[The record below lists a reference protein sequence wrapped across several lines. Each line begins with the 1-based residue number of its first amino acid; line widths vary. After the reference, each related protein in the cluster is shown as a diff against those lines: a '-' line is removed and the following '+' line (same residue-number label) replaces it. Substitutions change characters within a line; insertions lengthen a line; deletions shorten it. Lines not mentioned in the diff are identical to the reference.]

1 MAYIDTAAII
11 QVIGAIFMNNDLLD
25 NNSYTFNEEDFPE
38 EFHKILFGSIFNLHQ
53 LGAKNIT
60 PAVIEDY
67 LEQRPKKYAVY
78 KTNKGSEYLQNLVNN
93 VQITAFDYYYQKMKK
108 MTLLRMYQSIGM
120 DLKWLYD
127 IDNILDLKK
136 KQKQEETYCR
146 DFCDSLC
153 GSRPVGISSKC
164 STFARTL

>member
-1 MAYIDTAAII
+1 MSKYVDTPSIV
-11 QVIGAIFMNNDLLD
+11 QVIGGIYINPSLLD
-25 NNSYTFNEEDFPE
+25 MEDKYTFYEEDFPE

-53 LGAKNIT
+53 LGAKDIT

-136 KQKQEETYCR
+136 KQK
-146 DFCDSLC
+146 
-153 GSRPVGISSKC
+153 
-164 STFARTL
+164 